1 MSSST
6 SISAGSL
13 VSTSRAKV
21 SEPEETDTIII
32 RERNPK
38 KQFIQR
44 KKVLPSCCLGS
55 SWQVRVGV
63 VVVVMLSKWP
73 EILEREDEVLI
84 VGLGF
89 LETPRALLVLVF
101 MSIYG
106 IGSSVCQNYSDLELS
121 SFRGKKA
128 FTERMKPTTY
138 AATKKTS

>member
-1 MSSST
+1 M
-6 SISAGSL
+6 
-13 VSTSRAKV
+13 
-21 SEPEETDTIII
+21 
-32 RERNPK
+32 
-38 KQFIQR
+38 
-44 KKVLPSCCLGS
+44 GS

-138 AATKKTS
+138 AATKKNILINHLNSQNPKSQKKKNLYSIKMESRQNRTKSQPIRNSKPRILHRKNPN

>member
-1 MSSST
+1 M
-6 SISAGSL
+6 
-13 VSTSRAKV
+13 
-21 SEPEETDTIII
+21 
-32 RERNPK
+32 
-38 KQFIQR
+38 
-44 KKVLPSCCLGS
+44 GS

-121 SFRGKKA
+121 SFRGKMALLKG
-128 FTERMKPTTY
+128 
-138 AATKKTS
+138 